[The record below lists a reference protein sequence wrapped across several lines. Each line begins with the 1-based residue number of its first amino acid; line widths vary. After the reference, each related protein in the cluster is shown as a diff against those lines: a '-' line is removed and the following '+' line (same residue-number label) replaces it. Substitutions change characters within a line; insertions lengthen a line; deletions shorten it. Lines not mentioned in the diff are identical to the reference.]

1 MEQEQEAA
9 ETPVEATEA
18 AIEPTEAE
26 GEIAPAPTEG
36 EEIEG
41 VEAPPRPREV
51 IKGIHPELLCE
62 CPECAPEYTELQWFS
77 PEEER
82 KTKGSVMLYCQR
94 SSRKYFSPATEFHA
108 WVAEHATKKRRK
120 D

>member
-1 MEQEQEAA
+1 MEQEQEAPETLETA
-9 ETPVEATEA
+9 PEAAGEPLEAPEAPETTETP
-18 AIEPTEAE
+18 E
-26 GEIAPAPTEG
+26 GTEG
-36 EEIEG
+36 E
-41 VEAPPRPREV
+41 APARPREV

-108 WVAEHATKKRRK
+108 WVAENATKKRRK
-120 D
+120 E

>member
-1 MEQEQEAA
+1 MEQELNA

-18 AIEPTEAE
+18 AIETPEAE
-26 GEIAPAPTEG
+26 GQEAPAPAEGETTEG
-36 EEIEG
+36 A
-41 VEAPPRPREV
+41 EAPPRPREV